1 MCLIVCSAVGGG
13 ALLVGRVGGLP
24 VGGGGGLPVGGAV
37 GNGKRSPYGLAGKVG
52 GADAFRYLFPA
63 Y

>member
-1 MCLIVCSAVGGG
+1 M
-13 ALLVGRVGGLP
+13 GRVGGLP

-37 GNGKRSPYGLAGKVG
+37 SNGKRSPYGLAGKVG